1 MCEIF
6 TGNSGNSLAL
16 HIWDSVISPVAVL
29 QLVHGMHDNMAYY
42 ANFATAMN
50 ARNIIVI
57 GLDCPL
63 CGESCDN
70 LSYQSETDF
79 FSEIVKDNLLLLD
92 TLGKRY
98 GLPVFL
104 VGLGSGSLV
113 VERCIQIASE
123 HLCGAVLIGATY
135 NSSYN
140 VKSNAA
146 VLSIGKKFD
155 VLNFN
160 TYYLKKF
167 NKRFKNEKNDYAWL
181 CNNNEYVESVSK
193 EKQNNMPRPIC
204 YYLSLNNAMNLCIDD
219 NNISTIRKSLPLLIM
234 SGEQDSLGGFG
245 KKVLKLYDSYVNA
258 AMTNVKMRLFQ
269 GSRHALL
276 HDNAKNEAMR
286 HIGDFIEE
294 HCNVGQDK

>member
-155 VLNFN
+155 VLN
-160 TYYLKKF
+160 
-167 NKRFKNEKNDYAWL
+167 
-181 CNNNEYVESVSK
+181 
-193 EKQNNMPRPIC
+193 
-204 YYLSLNNAMNLCIDD
+204 
-219 NNISTIRKSLPLLIM
+219 
-234 SGEQDSLGGFG
+234 
-245 KKVLKLYDSYVNA
+245 
-258 AMTNVKMRLFQ
+258 
-269 GSRHALL
+269 
-276 HDNAKNEAMR
+276 
-286 HIGDFIEE
+286 
-294 HCNVGQDK
+294 

>member
-1 MCEIF
+1 MREIF

-16 HIWDSVISPVAVL
+16 HIWDSVNSPVAVL

-50 ARNIIVI
+50 ARGIIVI

-63 CGESCDN
+63 CGDYCDESNYEPD
-70 LSYQSETDF
+70 TDF
-79 FSEIVKDNLLLLD
+79 FSEIVKDNLMLLD
-92 TLGKRY
+92 TLKKRY
-98 GLPVFL
+98 GLPVFII
-104 VGLGSGSLV
+104 GLGSGSLV
-113 VERCIQIASE
+113 AERCIQIASE

-135 NSSYN
+135 NTRYN

-160 TYYLKKF
+160 KYYLKKF
-167 NKRFKNEKNDYAWL
+167 NKRFKKEKNDYAWL
-181 CNNNEYVESVSK
+181 CNNKEYVESVSK
-193 EKQNNMPRPIC
+193 EKQNNLPRPVG
-204 YYLSLNNAMNLCIDD
+204 YYLSLNNAMNLCVDD

-276 HDNAKNEAMR
+276 HGNAKNEAMR

-294 HCNVGQDK
+294 HCKIDQNK